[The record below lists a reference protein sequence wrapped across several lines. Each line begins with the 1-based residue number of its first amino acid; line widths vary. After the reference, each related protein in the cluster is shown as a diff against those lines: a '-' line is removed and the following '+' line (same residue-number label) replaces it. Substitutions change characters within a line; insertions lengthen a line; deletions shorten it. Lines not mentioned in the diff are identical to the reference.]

1 MSDLTKAQ
9 LQERRR
15 RVEDRYLQGV
25 PIANITAE
33 LSLEQKT
40 VSSDLRWIRVAW
52 TRERASEGASRLE
65 LELRK
70 IDRLEHE
77 AWNAWLRSQK
87 EFDATKVSR
96 DGAKEKAERTIRKQ
110 TGDPRFLAVVKD
122 CIDRRCRLLGM
133 LANSQKKNAGEK
145 PLPAV
150 EVVVRDADELERL
163 WSVDELLERLGR
175 EKEPSPED
183 AAESVMQRLGSTV
196 DSADDEEPDMDQEA
210 AA

>member
-1 MSDLTKAQ
+1 MASVTSPAE

-15 RVEDRYLQGV
+15 QVEDRYLQGMA
-25 PIANITAE
+25 IADIASE
-33 LSLEQKT
+33 LALEQKT

-52 TRERASEGASRLE
+52 TRERQDEGAGRLE

-70 IDRLEHE
+70 IDRLERE
-77 AWNAWLRSQK
+77 AWDAWLRSQK
-87 EFDATKVSR
+87 DLDATKVSR
-96 DGAKEKAERTIRKQ
+96 DGAKEKAERTLRKQ

-133 LANSQKKNAGEK
+133 LGTAQKKNASEK

-163 WSVDELLERLGR
+163 WSVDDLLERLGR
-175 EKEPSPED
+175 EKEPSD
-183 AAESVMQRLGSTV
+183 DSIESVIQRVGR
-196 DSADDEEPDMDQEA
+196 ADDDDPGREQEEA
-210 AA
+210 A

>member
-1 MSDLTKAQ
+1 MTVTPTE

-15 RVEDRYLQGV
+15 QVEDRYLQGV
-25 PIANITAE
+25 PIADIATE

-40 VSSDLRWIRVAW
+40 VSSDLRWIRVIWA
-52 TRERASEGASRLE
+52 RERAGEGTGRLE

-70 IDRLEHE
+70 IDRLERE
-77 AWNAWLRSQK
+77 AWDAWLRSQK
-87 EFDATKVSR
+87 DLDATKVSR
-96 DGAKEKAERTIRKQ
+96 DGAKEKAERTLRKQ

-133 LANSQKKNAGEK
+133 LATAQKKTPGEK
-145 PLPAV
+145 PLPAL

-175 EKEPSPED
+175 EKEPSPD
-183 AAESVMQRLGSTV
+183 DPIDGVLQRTASRV
-196 DSADDEEPDMDQEA
+196 DSADEGESDSEQEEA
-210 AA
+210 A